1 MKKSDPVCFCRASHA
16 IDMPPTEED
25 IAWLKST
32 FHPIPKAAL
41 PDDCIEYTLLII
53 SNSLDS
59 SNDSEARLRL
69 RDVQKYAASLQKE
82 WLKDYIWQ
90 RQGFALEL
98 AKEDGEVRAFTMG
111 TLESRLTNHLGLSF
125 LQGRTEY
132 GDSIEDEWVI
142 VWLMGEISRKFG
154 DVWIKLTDT
163 DGEFL
168 LIEAS
173 GTLPAWLEPD
183 VADNRVWIN
192 DGHLKII
199 KPATAAR
206 SSRKTDEKLT
216 VPEARHAILKEPKRM
231 MHSTSMEEEA
241 FYRLRN
247 YPDQIKKNMHRALL
261 TVPRKIAYLL
271 HSKPSYIS
279 PAIEAFYLRDPI
291 ALKPLNS
298 TAAVDTMTFPPKD
311 LVTVSMKFPRVAYA
325 QLKSQEF
332 PAPAAFAR
340 SMPAKS
346 DNKVFSRAE
355 TGMKITCGLE
365 MLVTDSQHQDKPAV
379 REMKLLLDDLAT
391 GDEVLPTASDIE
403 KWDKTEDDEAWLD
416 IDFNDLE
423 QELGA
428 RGSESNKKRDFGDK
442 AAQENLQRIVKQF
455 ETFLNDDKAGPD
467 GAGLFAED
475 SEDDPE
481 DDVSDVDSDDN
492 DEEDRDAS
500 FDEDEF
506 SRLMQEMMGMPPE
519 VMKEVMSGQL
529 GAGAA
534 DKAKAMNPEDSKA
547 VSRVQELDDE
557 TSESGEEDM
566 ETMMKQ
572 MEAELR
578 GHGALNLKP
587 KTTAEQAFLKNE
599 NGNSDSS
606 DDELEDNDIDINLA
620 RNLLES
626 FKAQSGTAGPGGNLM
641 SAMGLRLPRDEGD
654 HDDNVAG
661 PSKQRTET

>member
-1 MKKSDPVCFCRASHA
+1 MKNLDLVGFCSEG
-16 IDMPPTEED
+16 IEIKMPPTEED

-41 PDDCIEYTLLII
+41 PDDCIEYSILII
-53 SNSLDS
+53 STLLDS
-59 SNDSEARLRL
+59 NNDSETRLRL
-69 RDVQKYAASLQKE
+69 RDVQKHAASLQKE

-98 AKEDGEVRAFTMG
+98 AKEDGEVCAFTIG
-111 TLESRLTNHLGLSF
+111 TLVSILTSRLGVSF
-125 LQGRTEY
+125 LRGRTEY

-142 VWLMGEISRKFG
+142 VWLMREISRKFG

-173 GTLPAWLEPD
+173 GTLPAWLEPE

-192 DGHLKII
+192 DGKLKVI
-199 KPATAAR
+199 KPAAAAH
-206 SSRKTDEKLT
+206 SSRRTEEKLA
-216 VPEARHAILKEPKRM
+216 PPDARHAILKEPKRI
-231 MHSTSMEEEA
+231 MHSTSVEEEA

-247 YPDQIKKNMHRALL
+247 YPAQIQRNMHRALI
-261 TVPRKIAYLL
+261 TVSRKVAYLL
-271 HSKPSYIS
+271 NSKPSYIS
-279 PAIEAFYLRDPI
+279 PAIEAFYIRDPI
-291 ALKPLNS
+291 ALKSLS
-298 TAAVDTMTFPPKD
+298 SKAALDTMTFPPKD
-311 LVTVSMKFPRVAYA
+311 LVTISVRFPRVAYA

-332 PAPAAFAR
+332 PAPAAFAQ
-340 SMPAKS
+340 SIHINLDGKML
-346 DNKVFSRAE
+346 SRAE

-365 MLVTDSQHQDKPAV
+365 MLVNDSQHQDKLAV

-391 GDEVLPTASDIE
+391 GDEVLPTDRE
-403 KWDKTEDDEAWLD
+403 LEQWDKTEDDEAWLN
-416 IDFNDLE
+416 IDFNDLD
-423 QELGA
+423 QELDA
-428 RGSESNKKRDFGDK
+428 RGSQPGKKRDFGDK

-475 SEDDPE
+475 SDGDP
-481 DDVSDVDSDDN
+481 DGDVSDADSDDDN
-492 DEEDRDAS
+492 EEDKDAS
-500 FDEDEF
+500 FDEDAF

-519 VMKEVMSGQL
+519 VMKEVMMGQL

-534 DKAKAMNPEDSKA
+534 DKAKAMKENDGKA
-547 VSRVQELDDE
+547 VSRVQEVDDD

-566 ETMMKQ
+566 QTMMKQ
-572 MEAELR
+572 METELHE
-578 GHGALNLKP
+578 HGALNLRP
-587 KTTAEQAFLKNE
+587 KTAAERAFLKNKDGDS
-599 NGNSDSS
+599 NSS
-606 DDELEDNDIDINLA
+606 DDELDDNDIDINLA

-626 FKAQSGTAGPGGNLM
+626 FKAQSGAAGPGGNLM

-654 HDDNVAG
+654 GDEDAAG
-661 PSKQRTET
+661 PSKRQEKT

>member
-1 MKKSDPVCFCRASHA
+1 
-16 IDMPPTEED
+16 MPPTEED

-53 SNSLDS
+53 STSLDS
-59 SNDSEARLRL
+59 SNDSETRFRL

-98 AKEDGEVRAFTMG
+98 AKEDGEVRAFRIG
-111 TLESRLTNHLGLSF
+111 TLESRLTSGLGLSS

-142 VWLMGEISRKFG
+142 VWLMREISREFG

-173 GTLPAWLEPD
+173 GMLPAWLEPD

-192 DGHLKII
+192 DGHLKIV
-199 KPATAAR
+199 KPAAAAR

-216 VPEARHAILKEPKRM
+216 LPEARHAILKEPKRM

-247 YPDQIKKNMHRALL
+247 YPDQIKKNMHQALL
-261 TVPRKIAYLL
+261 TVPRKVAYLL

-298 TAAVDTMTFPPKD
+298 IAAVDSMTFPPKD

-332 PAPAAFAR
+332 PAPAAFAKV
-340 SMPAKS
+340 MPTKS
-346 DNKVFSRAE
+346 ANKAFSRAE

-365 MLVTDSQHQDKPAV
+365 MLVNDSQHQDKPAV

-391 GDEVLPTASDIE
+391 GDEVLPTVSDIE
-403 KWDKTEDDEAWLD
+403 KWDMTEDDEAWLD

-428 RGSESNKKRDFGDK
+428 RGSQPDKKRDFGDK

-467 GAGLFAED
+467 GAGFFAED
-475 SEDDPE
+475 SEDDP
-481 DDVSDVDSDDN
+481 DNDVSDADSDND
-492 DEEDRDAS
+492 DEEDQDAS

-534 DKAKAMNPEDSKA
+534 DKAKAMKPEDGKA

-566 ETMMKQ
+566 QTMMKQ

-599 NGNSDSS
+599 DGDSDSS

-626 FKAQSGTAGPGGNLM
+626 FKAQSGAAGPGGNLM

-654 HDDNVAG
+654 HDEDVAG
-661 PSKQRTET
+661 PSKQRKKT

>member
-1 MKKSDPVCFCRASHA
+1 M
-16 IDMPPTEED
+16 
-25 IAWLKST
+25 
-32 FHPIPKAAL
+32 
-41 PDDCIEYTLLII
+41 
-53 SNSLDS
+53 
-59 SNDSEARLRL
+59 
-69 RDVQKYAASLQKE
+69 
-82 WLKDYIWQ
+82 
-90 RQGFALEL
+90 
-98 AKEDGEVRAFTMG
+98 
-111 TLESRLTNHLGLSF
+111 SF

-142 VWLMGEISRKFG
+142 VWLLREISRKFD

-173 GTLPAWLEPD
+173 GVLPAWLEPN

-192 DGHLKII
+192 DGHLRII
-199 KPATAAR
+199 KPAAAAR

-216 VPEARHAILKEPKRM
+216 LPDARHAILNEPKRM

-247 YPDQIKKNMHRALL
+247 YPDQMKKNMHRALL
-261 TVPRKIAYLL
+261 TVPRKVAYLL

-298 TAAVDTMTFPPKD
+298 TAAVDAMTFPPKD

-340 SMPAKS
+340 GMPTKS
-346 DNKVFSRAE
+346 DSKVFSRAE

-365 MLVTDSQHQDKPAV
+365 MLVNDSQHQDKPAV

-391 GDEVLPTASDIE
+391 GDELLPTASEIE

-423 QELGA
+423 QELAA
-428 RGSESNKKRDFGDK
+428 RGSQTDKKRDFGDK

-475 SEDDPE
+475 SEDNL
-481 DDVSDVDSDDN
+481 DDDLSDIDSGDD
-492 DEEDRDAS
+492 DEEDKDAS

-534 DKAKAMNPEDSKA
+534 DKAKVMKA
-547 VSRVQELDDE
+547 DDGKTVSRVKELDDD

-566 ETMMKQ
+566 QTMMKQ

-578 GHGALNLKP
+578 VHGALNLKP
-587 KTTAEQAFLKNE
+587 KTAAEQAFSKDENE
-599 NGNSDSS
+599 DLNSS
-606 DDELEDNDIDINLA
+606 DDELDDNDIDINLA

-626 FKAQSGTAGPGGNLM
+626 FKAQSGAAGPGGNLM

-654 HDDNVAG
+654 QDESAAG
-661 PSKQRTET
+661 PSKQQDLKTINAAELHSREVYPAKRRN

>member
-1 MKKSDPVCFCRASHA
+1 
-16 IDMPPTEED
+16 MPPTEED

-41 PDDCIEYTLLII
+41 PDDCIEYTLLLN
-53 SNSLDS
+53 STSLDS
-59 SNDSEARLRL
+59 SNDSETRLRL

-111 TLESRLTNHLGLSF
+111 TLESRLMSDPGLSF

-142 VWLMGEISRKFG
+142 VWLMRDISRKFS
-154 DVWIKLTDT
+154 DIWIKLTDT

-173 GTLPAWLEPD
+173 GMLPAWLEPD
-183 VADNRVWIN
+183 VADNRVWIH

-199 KPATAAR
+199 KPAAAAR

-216 VPEARHAILKEPKRM
+216 LPDARNAILGEPKRM

-247 YPDQIKKNMHRALL
+247 YPDQIKENMHQALL
-261 TVPRKIAYLL
+261 TVPRKVAYLL

-332 PAPAAFAR
+332 PAPAAFAKT
-340 SMPAKS
+340 MPARS
-346 DNKVFSRAE
+346 DSKAFSRAE

-365 MLVTDSQHQDKPAV
+365 MLVNDSQHQDKPAV

-403 KWDKTEDDEAWLD
+403 RWDKTEDDEAWLD

-428 RGSESNKKRDFGDK
+428 RGSQSDKKRDFGDK

-475 SEDDPE
+475 SEDDPD
-481 DDVSDVDSDDN
+481 DDVSDADSDND
-492 DEEDRDAS
+492 DEEDQDAS

-534 DKAKAMNPEDSKA
+534 DKAKAMKPEDGKA

-557 TSESGEEDM
+557 TSESGEEEM

-572 MEAELR
+572 MESELR
-578 GHGALNLKP
+578 GHGALNLKAN
-587 KTTAEQAFLKNE
+587 TTAEQAFLKNKD
-599 NGNSDSS
+599 GNSDSS

-626 FKAQSGTAGPGGNLM
+626 FKAQSGAAGPGGNLM

-654 HDDNVAG
+654 HDENVAG
-661 PSKQRTET
+661 PSKQRKKT